1 MKKYIPEHK
10 VQRMRNLATKKFG
23 AKTKIQVGYKKNN
36 EEHKEGDVWT
46 EGKKTW
52 TIKNGITQ
60 TVTKLDKAR
69 NTVIMPMFCPKCND
83 KYMRGQLDKL
93 FWKLYGECSKCRIA
107 YETDLKIKG
116 TYGEYEKNIL
126 AGNIKD
132 WKNDLESAA
141 KSFVS
146 ETNRKGYVT
155 ETGKIEDW
163 SKENK
168 TEIEKTVNETISG
181 ISKKLT
187 SQLEKLNNNN

>member
-1 MKKYIPEHK
+1 MGHLSRTYHTRDACAG
-10 VQRMRNLATKKFG
+10 VS
-23 AKTKIQVGYKKNN
+23 
-36 EEHKEGDVWT
+36 
-46 EGKKTW
+46 
-52 TIKNGITQ
+52 
-60 TVTKLDKAR
+60 AR
-69 NTVIMPMFCPKCND
+69 AD
-83 KYMRGQLDKL
+83 
-93 FWKLYGECSKCRIA
+93 
-107 YETDLKIKG
+107 
-116 TYGEYEKNIL
+116 EKNIL

-146 ETNRKGYVT
+146 ETNRRGYVT